1 MNSLSQILGSGAAKP
16 WVSGRVYQ
24 PGTVVLSPADR
35 YQQYVRITAAG
46 SGATDPSS
54 DTTNY
59 APFGG
64 RGFKSIQKGAIT
76 IPNGSTSAVVTVSAV
91 NTSRYLLLWA
101 GGLGI
106 ATGSI
111 AVIPELD
118 LTNAT
123 TITASIHT
131 AASASGVRGRYQ
143 LVEFY

>member
-24 PGTVVLSPADR
+24 PGTVVLSPADN
-35 YQQYVRITAAG
+35 YQQYVRVTAAAP
-46 SGATDPSS
+46 GATDPAS
-54 DTTNY
+54 DPTNY
-59 APFGG
+59 KPFGG
-64 RGFKSIQKGAIT
+64 RGFKSTQKGLIT

-106 ATGSI
+106 ATGGV

-123 TITASIHT
+123 TITASLHT
-131 AASASGVRGRYQ
+131 AAGGSSVRGRYQ